1 LRPVRGTALVAA
13 ALVGG
18 MSLAACG
25 SKPSESNTGG
35 GSTTAASNYKAC
47 MFTDTGGIDDKSF
60 NASAWKGMQDAETA
74 GKAKVSY
81 VTSTSENDY
90 APNIN
95 ALASQKCQLIVTVG
109 GLMADATKAA
119 ATATPSQKFAIID
132 ASYSPPLSNVFG
144 MTFNTAQGAFLG
156 GYLAAGMSKSGKV
169 ATYGGLKI
177 APVTIY
183 MDGFQEGVEY
193 YNKQKG
199 KSVQVLGWSESAQN
213 GSFAGS
219 FTDQNKGKQIASN
232 FIQQG
237 ADVIF
242 PVAGGVGLGTA
253 AAAEATNGKVN
264 LIWVDFDG
272 CENAAQYCKLFLST
286 VLKNIPAIVT
296 KTVEDASAGNFKS
309 GAYVGTLQ
317 NDGTGLASFH
327 DFDSK
332 VPAELKTELD
342 QIKQD
347 IISGKITIKS
357 KVQPTG

>member
-1 LRPVRGTALVAA
+1 LRPVRGMALVAA
-13 ALVGG
+13 TLASV
-18 MSLAACG
+18 SLAACG
-25 SKPSESNTGG
+25 SKPSSSGSSGGNTP
-35 GSTTAASNYKAC
+35 AASSYKAC
-47 MFTDTGGIDDKSF
+47 MVTDTGGIDDKSF
-60 NASAWKGMQDAETA
+60 NASAWKGMQDAQSA
-74 GKAKVSY
+74 GKATVSY

-95 ALASQKCQLIVTVG
+95 ALISKKCQLVVTVG
-109 GLMADATKAA
+109 GLMGDATKAA
-119 ATATPSQKFAIID
+119 AQKAPDQKLAIVD
-132 ASYSPPLSNVFG
+132 ASYDPPLANVFG
-144 MTFNTAQGAFLG
+144 MTFNTAQGAFMG
-156 GYLAAGMSKSGKV
+156 GYLAAGMSKSGTV
-169 ATYGGLKI
+169 ATYGGLQI

-193 YNKQKG
+193 YNQQKS
-199 KSVQVLGWSESAQN
+199 KSVKVLGWDETTQK
-213 GSFAGS
+213 GTFAGS
-219 FTDQNKGKQIASN
+219 FTDQNKGKQIANN

-296 KTVEDASAGNFKS
+296 KTVEDAAAGNFKS
-309 GAYVGTLQ
+309 GAYVGNLQ
-317 NDGTGLASFH
+317 NDGTGLAPYH
-327 DFDSK
+327 DMDSK
-332 VPAELKTELD
+332 VPAALKSELE
-342 QIKQD
+342 QIKAD

-357 KVQPTG
+357 KVQPKES